1 MAWDDSVEKLLQKY
15 CDEAKTRECLHRK
28 AYYRFKKLTT
38 CFQLPI
44 IILSAV
50 GGSAS
55 FLSKGYPG
63 AEEYIINCTAGIS
76 ILVSIISAVA
86 SYLKLGETKSKHET
100 AEISWQ
106 NFYNGIKH
114 QLNLRKEL
122 RSEPEDY
129 INEVKTSYDRL
140 FEISPI
146 CNQDLISK
154 VKRQLTKHATEEFQ
168 IPNYMNGWEH
178 TNIYTEE
185 PSDNEFEDNSV

>member
-76 ILVSIISAVA
+76 ILVSTLSQ
-86 SYLKLGETKSKHET
+86 SLL
-100 AEISWQ
+100 
-106 NFYNGIKH
+106 
-114 QLNLRKEL
+114 
-122 RSEPEDY
+122 
-129 INEVKTSYDRL
+129 
-140 FEISPI
+140 
-146 CNQDLISK
+146 
-154 VKRQLTKHATEEFQ
+154 
-168 IPNYMNGWEH
+168 
-178 TNIYTEE
+178 
-185 PSDNEFEDNSV
+185 